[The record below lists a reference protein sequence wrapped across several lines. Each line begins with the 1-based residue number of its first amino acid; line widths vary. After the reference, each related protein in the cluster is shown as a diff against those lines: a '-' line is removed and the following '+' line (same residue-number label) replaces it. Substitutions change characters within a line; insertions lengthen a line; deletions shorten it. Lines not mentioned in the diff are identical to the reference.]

1 MVAAVTIITP
11 FFDLAIAVGVG
22 CVIAMCGF
30 TWETADRLTVEIID
44 HQDGDDDDDEQD
56 DDDDDDDDDEYG
68 GGKSTKKKKKKKR
81 VRKVYRV
88 TGQLYYASIDPFL
101 ACFDVAND
109 PPVVGYYDK
118 DCAAS
123 FSDHFISRALPS
135 SLLTA
140 WQEYSPLRTNYYY
153 ACYSVSIMNS

>member
-56 DDDDDDDDDEYG
+56 DDDDDDDDEYG

-109 PPVVGYYDK
+109 PPVVSYYDQRI
-118 DCAAS
+118 ALHLFPTIS
-123 FSDHFISRALPS
+123 FHVLFHHSDSWHGNNMEII
-135 SLLTA
+135 LTA
-140 WQEYSPLRTNYYY
+140 
-153 ACYSVSIMNS
+153 MN